1 VSLSKR
7 DQERYTRLA
16 ALEEQPKGEPTPG
29 SSVHGADAAALGQ
42 QMLLEALGD
51 PAAVTKAVGGR
62 PRVGGSVAGDGE
74 SPTLRV
80 RVTRDRKHD
89 ILVLRHQLGMKH
101 DSDVVRAAIDE
112 FVDRHLQASA

>member
-1 VSLSKR
+1 MSLSKKE
-7 DQERYTRLA
+7 QERYARLA
-16 ALEEQPKGEPTPG
+16 ALEEQPGGESTPG
-29 SSVHGADAAALGQ
+29 SSVHGAEAAALGQ

-62 PRVGGSVAGDGE
+62 PRVGGSAAGDGE

-80 RVTRDRKHD
+80 RVTLDRKHD
-89 ILVLRHQLGMKH
+89 IIVLRQQLGMKN